1 VRAPRDP
8 DQPVG
13 RRNGVGEATSSSLV
27 LVACVVVLNLV
38 GLVMVLSA
46 SSVTALY
53 DYGSSWH
60 FFVRQ
65 AAWVT
70 FGLGALLVVMRIDYH
85 AWRRLALPLVG
96 VATVLLVA
104 VLVAGIEVNGARR
117 WLGTEAISI
126 QPSELAKLA
135 LILFTADLLARR
147 ADKMS
152 RSDATLRPV
161 LVIFTVFGCLVM
173 LQPNLGTTLLLAGI
187 GLTMLFVAG
196 TPLRSLG
203 SILTVGALAATA
215 LALYAPY
222 RRERMTA
229 FLDPWADPQNT
240 GYQPIQSWTAI
251 ANGGIFGRGL
261 GEGRAK
267 WEFLPEAHTDFIFS
281 ILAEELGLVGAMLV
295 LVLFVTFAVFGVRT
309 ALRAPDRFGMLAA
322 AGVTAWIVM
331 QAVLNL
337 GAVLGLLPITGVPLP
352 FVSFGGSAMLVT
364 MIAAGVLVNIARQTS
379 DQLADANTA
388 RGRSARRPRTPRR
401 PDRPVGARVS

>member
-1 VRAPRDP
+1 M
-8 DQPVG
+8 
-13 RRNGVGEATSSSLV
+13 

-70 FGLGALLVVMRIDYH
+70 LGLIAMLVVMRVDYH

-96 VATVLLVA
+96 VSGVLLVA
-104 VLVAGIEVNGARR
+104 VLAVGVEVNGAKR
-117 WLGTEAISI
+117 WLGTDSLSI
-126 QPSELAKLA
+126 QPSEFAKLA
-135 LILFTADLLARR
+135 LIIFTADLLARR
-147 ADKMS
+147 ADKMA

-161 LVIFTVFGCLVM
+161 LVVFGGFALLVM

-187 GLTMLFVAG
+187 TFTLLFVAG

-203 SILTVGALAATA
+203 SILSLAAVSATA
-215 LALYAPY
+215 LALLAPY

-229 FLDPWADPQNT
+229 FLNPWADPQNT

-281 ILAEELGLVGAMLV
+281 ILAEELGLVGALLV

-309 ALRAPDRFGMLAA
+309 ALRAPDRFGMLTA
-322 AGVTAWIVM
+322 AGVTAWIVV

-337 GAVLGLLPITGVPLP
+337 GAVLGMLPITGVPLP

-364 MIAAGVLVNIARQTS
+364 MIATGILINIARQT
-379 DQLADANTA
+379 ADPLTDGTPS
-388 RGRSARRPRTPRR
+388 RRRTGRTPRTPTR
-401 PDRPVGARVS
+401 PTRPVGARAS